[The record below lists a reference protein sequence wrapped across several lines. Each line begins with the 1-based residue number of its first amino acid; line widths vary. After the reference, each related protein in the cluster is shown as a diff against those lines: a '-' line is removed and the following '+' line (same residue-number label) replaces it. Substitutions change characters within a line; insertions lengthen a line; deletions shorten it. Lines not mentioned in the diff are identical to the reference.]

1 MPSDAVPAPPA
12 RNRLSIA
19 IVALGGQG
27 GGVLADWLV
36 DVAES
41 YGWLVQSTSAPGVA
55 QRTGSTVYYLETAA
69 SPAAGGAEPVLALM
83 PVPGDVD
90 VVVAPELMEA
100 GRAVARGLVT
110 PDRTTLIASS
120 HRVYGITEKSAV
132 FDGIADPQ
140 PVLAALR
147 SEARR
152 LVLFDMER
160 ACAET
165 GSVVSSVLCG
175 AIAAADALPF
185 PRALYEDAIRRG
197 GVAVDANLAGFAAG
211 WRLARAPEAP
221 AAPGADGDAAAAP
234 GVGPTTEIGRRLE
247 ARVRAEFPETL
258 HPAIRDGVRSATEY
272 QDARY
277 AGEYLDRVGA
287 TLRSDRAAG
296 GAARDFALTRAFA
309 RRLAAWMTYEDA
321 FRVAE
326 LKTRTERFDRVRAEA
341 GAASTQILQVTDYLH
356 PRFED
361 FCEMLPAPIGARLA
375 RSPFAARALGPRFR
389 RGRRIET
396 SRLRGFLLLRL
407 VARLRRWRRV
417 SWRHRR
423 EMQRIDAW
431 CERIRRIAA
440 MPDAALELVECQR
453 VVSGYGDTRE
463 RGIRRFESILQL
475 VDRDGNAPDL
485 AARLRDLRTAA
496 DPDEP

>member
-1 MPSDAVPAPPA
+1 MRSDPAPAPPA

-41 YGWLVQSTSAPGVA
+41 YGWLIQSTSAPGVA
-55 QRTGSTVYYLETAA
+55 QRTGSTVYYLETVAPP
-69 SPAAGGAEPVLALM
+69 PAGDAEPVLALM

-120 HRVYGITEKSAV
+120 HRVYGITEKSAPV
-132 FDGIADPQ
+132 DGIADPQ

-185 PRALYEDAIRRG
+185 PRALYEDAIRRS
-197 GVAVDANLAGFAAG
+197 GVAVEANLAGFAAG
-211 WRLARAPEAP
+211 WRLARAPAAP
-221 AAPGADGDAAAAP
+221 AADEVAAAAP
-234 GVGPTTEIGRRLE
+234 ESGPTTEAGRRLD
-247 ARVRAEFPETL
+247 ARVRAEFPEAL
-258 HPAIRDGVRSATEY
+258 HPAIRDGVRRATEY

-277 AGEYLDRVGA
+277 ASEYLDRLGEM
-287 TLRSDRAAG
+287 LRSDRAAG
-296 GAARDFALTRAFA
+296 GAERDFALTRAFA
-309 RRLAAWMTYEDA
+309 GGLATWMTYEDA
-321 FRVAE
+321 FHVAE
-326 LKTRTERFDRVRAEA
+326 LKTRAERFDRVRAEA
-341 GAASTQILQVTDYLH
+341 GAASTQILRVTDYLH

-375 RSPFAARALGPRFR
+375 RSPFAARALGPLFR

-417 SWRHRR
+417 SWRHRQ

-431 CERIRRIAA
+431 CERLRRVAGT
-440 MPDAALELVECQR
+440 PDAALELVECQR
-453 VVSGYGDTRE
+453 VVTGYGDTRE
-463 RGIRRFESILQL
+463 RGLRRFESMLQL
-475 VDRDGNAPDL
+475 VDRDGSAPDL

-496 DPDEP
+496 DPDES

>member
-1 MPSDAVPAPPA
+1 MPSDSVPAPPA

-55 QRTGSTVYYLETAA
+55 QRTGSTVYYLEAA
-69 SPAAGGAEPVLALM
+69 APPAAGGAEPVLALM

-120 HRVYGITEKSAV
+120 HRVYGITEKSAAV
-132 FDGIADPQ
+132 DGIADPR

-185 PRALYEDAIRRG
+185 PRALYEDAIRRS
-197 GVAVDANLAGFAAG
+197 GVAVEANLAGFAAG
-211 WRLARAPEAP
+211 WQRARVPEA
-221 AAPGADGDAAAAP
+221 AAADGDAAAAP
-234 GVGPTTEIGRRLE
+234 VAAGPTTEIGRRLD
-247 ARVRAEFPETL
+247 ARVRAEFPEAL
-258 HPAIRDGVRSATEY
+258 HPAIRDGVRRMVEY

-277 AGEYLDRVGA
+277 AGEYLDRLGA
-287 TLRSDRAAG
+287 TLRSDQAAG
-296 GAARDFALTRAFA
+296 GAARGFALTRAFA
-309 RRLAAWMTYEDA
+309 QRLAIWMAYEDA
-321 FRVAE
+321 IRVAE
-326 LKTRTERFDRVRAEA
+326 LKTRPERFDRVRADSDA
-341 GAASTQILQVTDYLH
+341 GSTQVLQVTDYLH

-361 FCEMLPAPIGARLA
+361 FCEMLPAPIGERLA
-375 RSPFAARALGPRFR
+375 RSPFAARGMGPLFR
-389 RGRRIET
+389 SGRRIET

-407 VARLRRWRRV
+407 IARLRRWRRA

-423 EMQRIDAW
+423 EMQGIDAW
-431 CERIRRIAA
+431 SERIRRIAA
-440 MPDAALELVECQR
+440 MPDAAFELVECQS
-453 VVSGYGDTRE
+453 VVAGYGDTRE
-463 RGIRRFESILQL
+463 RGLRRFESILQL
-475 VDRDGNAPDL
+475 VDRDGSAPDL
-485 AARLRDLRTAA
+485 AARVRRLRTAA
-496 DPDEP
+496 DPDES